1 MRRFKHRHHRWHH
14 FNRKGPSRSRP
25 TDGKLLGGLH
35 RSRHGILL
43 GVCRGIA
50 ETFDFSVFWIRAI
63 ALIILFLSGFWPIA
77 VIYFAAALL
86 MKPEPAIPIES
97 SEEQEFYDSYVH
109 SRKAASDRLKRR
121 YENLE
126 RRIQRLEHTVTSK
139 EFNWEQQL
147 NH

>member
-1 MRRFKHRHHRWHH
+1 MRRFKHRHQRWHH
-14 FNRKGPSRSRP
+14 FNRRGPKRSRP
-25 TDGKLLGGLH
+25 FDGKVFGGLH

-77 VIYFAAALL
+77 AIYFVAALL

-97 SEEQEFYDSYVH
+97 NDEQEFYDSYIR